1 MLRRSLAAACAF
13 LIAFVTWAGAPALAQ
28 SDTGEIVIV
37 VADAQTKQPIDLARV
52 LLDGPV
58 ITSEITTKS
67 GKVDFTEVPDGIY
80 RARIVKRGYQS
91 LTSSSFEV
99 LDGRLVT
106 VSFALA
112 LDTGNLKVIGTVTA
126 KSSATISSSSID
138 ANSPQRRLS
147 NDLADALNKLS
158 GVSVSTSSDDSD
170 ATQTI
175 SLEGHDA
182 SQTQLT
188 LDGIPLNAP
197 GSAGNLGGFAT
208 DLFGGASVHQ
218 GASLG
223 GLAGSVNFS
232 TLQPTLSWVTS
243 LQLSTGT
250 YGRYN
255 YSVGETGSFGKLGVA
270 VQTVSRLN
278 PSLVDGDLYL
288 DASGLDYVHDGDS
301 TISGNLITARYEFG
315 DTNSLTGLFM
325 NSTRNTNVV
334 CLRYNG
340 DPATTLPCGYG
351 PNNTD
356 DSNVQMYSL
365 TDNALL
371 GATQLQG
378 SIFSLDSSS
387 LNDQLARYVN
397 GLPAPSGFSSDT
409 KSTGYSLN
417 ATLPAQQRHT
427 ISFQAYGADSQF
439 ATTPIVEQ
447 SVPYYNGYTTTQ
459 YNVLQTTDT
468 IHSSDRLTLAGSAG
482 ISTATGNSGLSE
494 LASVAATWKPTT
506 RDTYS
511 ASFALGGAAAT
522 QGRSQILS
530 DPASLRFDCN
540 GNVAYG
546 SAPGQNPQNSSSNSL
561 RVSYT
566 HQLHGGNVS
575 LTLYRQVQ
583 NGVLLPVYVNGDVLT
598 QLGQLPLGYVAQV
611 AQIYNSPA
619 GCNTPSYRP
628 FTAQNLY
635 FTTPIAGVQRLY
647 QGAELTGFLTVGD
660 LVIEPYYNLT
670 GAQANSS
677 SYIFDNPFSIT
688 IPGQQ
693 LPNVPLQKAGLVL
706 DYKAP
711 HSIIEWLADAQH
723 VGSNNPNNLP
733 AYTTYDAGVTASLHV
748 GTLTLAATNITNT
761 SSGVF
766 ASPANAVAFTT
777 AGGYVLP
784 NIARPLQPRTL
795 SATWSVKFGPGTT
808 STQTGTAFHARGSGG
823 GGGRLFGGPGG
834 GPGGPGGP
842 GAGGP
847 GGSAG
852 AGGGGQNGGGFRQ
865 FFSPLPQ
872 TPPADP
878 FAAGTNPATC
888 SAENAPKAQQLSG
901 ELKAYVATI
910 EAARTAAG
918 YPATM
923 ASPALSDATVTYHG
937 LGTTYAL
944 AITPKGPGTLRAL
957 AGCIALHIARADDVT
972 QRKLYAASS
981 PLFFVPQLTFMPAV
995 GLYIVARQQ
1004 TPGQEAFRVYKLP
1017 TSPPKAPFEVRTATA
1032 CMGQVKNLATQALE
1046 ELRKHFA
1053 DGLPAPSWTITP
1065 HTAKSGTWYELDP
1078 GDPTVVPALLYCGHV
1093 ATATADELSTLGYDG
1108 KLVPELNYAPALGI
1122 YLLPP
1127 ARRNNGGAAPAS
1139 SPAPGPSP

>member
-278 PSLVDGDLYL
+278 PSLVDGDLFE

-301 TISGNLITARYEFG
+301 TISGNVMTARYEFG
-315 DTNSLTGLFM
+315 DSNSLTGLFM
-325 NSTRNTNVV
+325 NSTRNTNVI

-340 DPATTLPCGYG
+340 DPQTTLPCGYG

-356 DSNVQMYSL
+356 DSNVQLYSL

-371 GATQLQG
+371 GATQLQT
-378 SIFSLDSSS
+378 SVFSLDNSS
-387 LNDQLARYVN
+387 LFNQLARYVN
-397 GLPAPSGFSSDT
+397 GVPSPNGYSSDT
-409 KSTGYSLN
+409 KSTGYVVN

-427 ISFQAYGADSQF
+427 ISFQAYGTSSQF
-439 ATTPIVEQ
+439 VTTPL
-447 SVPYYNGYTTTQ
+447 VPQAFEFYNGSQTTQ
-459 YNVLQTTDT
+459 YSVLQASDT
-468 IHSSDRLTLAGSAG
+468 IHSNDKLTLAGSAG
-482 ISTATGNSGLSE
+482 LSTATGNAGISE
-494 LASVAATWKPTT
+494 LASVASTWKPTT

-522 QGRSQILS
+522 QGRLQILS

-540 GNVAYG
+540 GKVAFG
-546 SAPGQNPQNSSSNSL
+546 SAPGEQPTRGSSNSV

-566 HQLHGGNVS
+566 HDLHGGNVS
-575 LTLYRQVQ
+575 LTLYRQAQ
-583 NGVLLPVYVNGDVLT
+583 QGVLLPVNVNGVVLN
-598 QLGQLPLGYVAQV
+598 QLGELPLGYLQQV
-611 AQIYNSPA
+611 QEIYNSPA
-619 GCNTPSYRP
+619 GCNAPLQTP
-628 FTAQNLY
+628 FNAQQLY
-635 FTTPIAGVQRLY
+635 MTTPISGVQRVY
-647 QGAELTGFLTVGD
+647 QGAELTGFLTLGN
-660 LVIEPYYNLT
+660 LVVEPYYNLT
-670 GAQANSS
+670 GA
-677 SYIFDNPFSIT
+677 
-688 IPGQQ
+688 
-693 LPNVPLQKAGLVL
+693 V
-706 DYKAP
+706 
-711 HSIIEWLADAQH
+711 
-723 VGSNNPNNLP
+723 
-733 AYTTYDAGVTASLHV
+733 
-748 GTLTLAATNITNT
+748 
-761 SSGVF
+761 
-766 ASPANAVAFTT
+766 
-777 AGGYVLP
+777 
-784 NIARPLQPRTL
+784 
-795 SATWSVKFGPGTT
+795 
-808 STQTGTAFHARGSGG
+808 
-823 GGGRLFGGPGG
+823 
-834 GPGGPGGP
+834 
-842 GAGGP
+842 
-847 GGSAG
+847 
-852 AGGGGQNGGGFRQ
+852 
-865 FFSPLPQ
+865 
-872 TPPADP
+872 
-878 FAAGTNPATC
+878 
-888 SAENAPKAQQLSG
+888 
-901 ELKAYVATI
+901 
-910 EAARTAAG
+910 
-918 YPATM
+918 
-923 ASPALSDATVTYHG
+923 
-937 LGTTYAL
+937 
-944 AITPKGPGTLRAL
+944 
-957 AGCIALHIARADDVT
+957 
-972 QRKLYAASS
+972 
-981 PLFFVPQLTFMPAV
+981 
-995 GLYIVARQQ
+995 
-1004 TPGQEAFRVYKLP
+1004 
-1017 TSPPKAPFEVRTATA
+1017 
-1032 CMGQVKNLATQALE
+1032 
-1046 ELRKHFA
+1046 
-1053 DGLPAPSWTITP
+1053 
-1065 HTAKSGTWYELDP
+1065 
-1078 GDPTVVPALLYCGHV
+1078 
-1093 ATATADELSTLGYDG
+1093 
-1108 KLVPELNYAPALGI
+1108 
-1122 YLLPP
+1122 
-1127 ARRNNGGAAPAS
+1127 
-1139 SPAPGPSP
+1139 

>member
-1 MLRRSLAAACAF
+1 MLRRLLAAACAF
-13 LIAFVTWAGAPALAQ
+13 LIAFVTWTAAPALAQ

-67 GKVDFTEVPDGIY
+67 GKVDFTDVPDGIY

-91 LTSSSFEV
+91 LTSNAFEV
-99 LDGRLVT
+99 LDGRQVT
-106 VSFALA
+106 VTFALA

-126 KSSATISSSSID
+126 KSNATISSTSID

-255 YSVGETGSFGKLGVA
+255 YSVGETGSLGKLGVA
-270 VQTVSRLN
+270 VQTVNRLN

-427 ISFQAYGADSQF
+427 ISFQAYGAASQF

-459 YNVLQTTDT
+459 YNVLQATDT

-482 ISTATGNSGLSE
+482 VSTATGNSGLSE

-506 RDTYS
+506 RDSYS

-530 DPASLRFDCN
+530 DPAALRFDCN
-540 GNVAYG
+540 GKVAYG

-566 HQLHGGNVS
+566 HQLHGGNLS

-583 NGVLLPVYVNGDVLT
+583 NGVLLPVYVNGDVLA

-611 AQIYNSPA
+611 AQLYNSPA
-619 GCNTPSYRP
+619 GCSTPSYQP

-647 QGAELTGFLTVGD
+647 QGAELTGFLTIGD

-711 HSIIEWLADAQH
+711 HSILEWLADAQH
-723 VGSNNPNNLP
+723 VGANNPNNLP
-733 AYTTYDAGVTASLHV
+733 AYTTYDAGVTANLHI

-761 SSGVF
+761 YSGIF

-823 GGGRLFGGPGG
+823 GRGGFFGGPGG
-834 GPGGPGGP
+834 GPSGPG

-847 GGSAG
+847 GGSG
-852 AGGGGQNGGGFRQ
+852 SGEGGQNGGGFRQ

-923 ASPALSDATVTYHG
+923 ASPALSDATVIYHG

-944 AITPKGPGTLRAL
+944 AITPKGSGTLRAL

-1017 TSPPKAPFEVRTATA
+1017 ASPPKAPFEVRTATA
-1032 CMGQVKNLATQALE
+1032 CTGQVKNLATQALE

-1053 DGLPAPSWTITP
+1053 GGSPAPSWTITP

-1093 ATATADELSTLGYDG
+1093 ATATAEELTTLGYDG

-1127 ARRNNGGAAPAS
+1127 ARRANGGAAPAS
-1139 SPAPGPSP
+1139 SPAPSASP

>member
-351 PNNTD
+351 PNNPD

-387 LNDQLARYVN
+387 LNNQLARYVN
-397 GLPAPSGFSSDT
+397 GVPAPSGFSSDA

-459 YNVLQTTDT
+459 YNVLQATDT

-482 ISTATGNSGLSE
+482 ISPATGNSGLSE

-575 LTLYRQVQ
+575 LTLYRQVK

-748 GTLTLAATNITNT
+748 GTLTLAATNISNT
-761 SSGVF
+761 YAGVF
-766 ASPANAVAFTT
+766 SSPANAVPYTT
-777 AGGYVLP
+777 EGGFVIP
-784 NIARPLQPRTL
+784 NIARPLTPRTY
-795 SATWSVKFGPGTT
+795 SMTYSVKFGQGTT
-808 STQTGTAFHARGSGG
+808 SQTATAFHARGSGG
-823 GGGRLFGGPGG
+823 GGFFGG
-834 GPGGPGGP
+834 GPSGP
-842 GAGGP
+842 GGP

-852 AGGGGQNGGGFRQ
+852 APGSGQGGGFRSL
-865 FFSPLPQ
+865 FSPMPQ
-872 TPPADP
+872 IPPADP
-878 FAAGTNPATC
+878 FAVGANPQTC
-888 SAENAPKAQQLSG
+888 STENVGKARQLSA
-901 ELKAYVATI
+901 ELKAYQAQI
-910 EAARTAAG
+910 EAARMAAG

-923 ASPALSDATVTYHG
+923 PAPALADATVTYHG

-944 AITPKGPGTLRAL
+944 AVTPKGSGMLRVV
-957 AGCIALHIARADDVT
+957 AGCMSLHIARADDVT
-972 QRKLYAASS
+972 QRKLYATSS
-981 PLFFVPQLTFMPAV
+981 TLFFVPQLTFMPAV
-995 GLYIVARQQ
+995 GMYIVARQPQ
-1004 TPGQEAFRVYKLP
+1004 AGQEMFRVYKLP
-1017 TSPPKAPFEVRTATA
+1017 TTPPKDPFDLRASTSCTGAVR
-1032 CMGQVKNLATQALE
+1032 NLATPSMA
-1046 ELRKHFA
+1046 ELAKHFA
-1053 DGLPAPSWTITP
+1053 VGAATPSWTITA
-1065 HTAKSGTWYELDP
+1065 HESKGGTWYDLEP
-1078 GDPTVVPALLYCGHV
+1078 GDPTVIPALMM
-1093 ATATADELSTLGYDG
+1093 
-1108 KLVPELNYAPALGI
+1108 
-1122 YLLPP
+1122 
-1127 ARRNNGGAAPAS
+1127 
-1139 SPAPGPSP
+1139 